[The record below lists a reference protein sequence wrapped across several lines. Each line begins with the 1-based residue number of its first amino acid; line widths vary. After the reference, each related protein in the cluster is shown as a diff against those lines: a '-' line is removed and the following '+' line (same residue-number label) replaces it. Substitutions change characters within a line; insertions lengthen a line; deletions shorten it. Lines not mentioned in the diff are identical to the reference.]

1 MAQARIKFTGYI
13 DLDTLDPE
21 DIDMDDPTGLSSSG
35 YDRITSIGGELVPIA
50 ELEDLSVELNG

>member
-1 MAQARIKFTGYI
+1 MTQGRIKFTGYI

-21 DIDMDDPTGLSSSG
+21 DIDMDDPTGLSSTG